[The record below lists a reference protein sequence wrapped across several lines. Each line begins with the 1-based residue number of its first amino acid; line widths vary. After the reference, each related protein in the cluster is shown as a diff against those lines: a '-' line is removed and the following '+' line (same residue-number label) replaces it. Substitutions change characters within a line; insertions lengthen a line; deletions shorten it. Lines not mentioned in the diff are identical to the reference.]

1 MLTIGKCNY
10 ELWYAL
16 CALQHLQQR
25 KKKNPNQQKTKQKTS
40 HKMEMLISKNGSQVI
55 KWASS
60 DCCAEM
66 SVQPRDTE
74 LNVKTL
80 CS

>member
-1 MLTIGKCNY
+1 MNCDMRYVHSSTYNR
-10 ELWYAL
+10 E
-16 CALQHLQQR
+16 R
-25 KKKNPNQQKTKQKTS
+25 KRNPNQQKTKQKTS

-74 LNVKTL
+74 LNVKTP